1 MAKNIRRMFAMV
13 LVMCMIV
20 SALPVQALAA
30 EGETTITKTDTITGP
45 EIEITITPST
55 GDASATG
62 TNASGSTVELEGKVT
77 VTEEPPVKD
86 ANGDTL
92 NTTITDVRLEGSET
106 TSDGT
111 KKDVVYDEHTTES
124 VTTDS
129 DGNVVGTMWETD
141 GTETKE
147 WTEEDSGDKAG
158 QPKVDVNLVPGE
170 TTTGTASTT
179 ETTGDVQKGE
189 DDKQYHYTETTTT
202 DRTVTANTSDIVVSE
217 SESNDFT
224 MGGLHVEEKPGAED
238 LHWYADVPMYTKYFD
253 QVTFGD
259 ETRYVPRF
267 NRTED
272 QMCNEL
278 LGFYDKVVTESTDA
292 DGNVVTDADGNVV
305 TVTTYVPRAEPGK
318 TVVNGGRGGQF
329 VLTNRADASS
339 YTILFADGAKNDACT
354 IGVVDIFG
362 NLLVTYCMDE
372 VTNTT
377 GGVAYVMENLK
388 DADYFEGTEEEQQ
401 AAKDQVRA
409 IALKGYWGTT
419 EGMGSLT
426 QIKADLKAFIENNPD
441 FTFTYSDP
449 SSISDGEA
457 ESMKF
462 NAGEDKDYLLQL
474 IEKLNE
480 AGAVTV
486 TQSAIWEFGRGEA
499 NPEIVYK
506 NSALESDPEF
516 NYALAMF
523 REYLL
528 NPAIQEED
536 DPKETIIYDQDSFLV
551 EDSLKLSVGD
561 KIEGSEFNADADDT
575 NDEYNVDLSFKLV
588 VAPGEDDDLIVC
600 LVDDKNTIIRKARI
614 AGEAAEGETSDEIVI
629 AEDGSYT
636 FTNVPLRENSD
647 IAFNLKLEG
656 IQYLEKGVYIYKSLK
671 TDGTSDYDYKQ
682 TLIGVAQGSHEVDV
696 TTAFTV
702 NFSVDENNHV
712 VSKTVWHDE
721 YDPSDPSH
729 DPSDPPEPPTR
740 EPRTWN
746 PPQINRLAN
755 DDVVINEEPIPLASP
770 AITGDSTGL
779 WVALFLTVAFAMVAV
794 NLFDKKRQ
802 HEAF

>member
-1 MAKNIRRMFAMV
+1 MAKNIRRMFATV

-30 EGETTITKTDTITGP
+30 EDETTITKTDTITGP

-55 GDASATG
+55 GNASAIG
-62 TNASGSTVELEGKVT
+62 TNASGSAVDLDGDVK
-77 VTEEPPVKD
+77 VTEEPPVTD
-86 ANGDTL
+86 ANGNTT
-92 NTTITDVRLEGSET
+92 NTTITDVHLEGPET

-111 KKDVVYDEHTTES
+111 KKDVVYDERTTES
-124 VTTDS
+124 VTTNSNGD
-129 DGNVVGTMWETD
+129 VVGTMWETD

-147 WTEEDSGDKAG
+147 WTEEDSGDEAG

-217 SESNDFT
+217 SESNDFS
-224 MGGLHVEEKPGAED
+224 MDGLHVEAKPGAED
-238 LHWYADVPMYTKYFD
+238 LYWDADVPMYTKYFD
-253 QVTFGD
+253 LVTFGD

-272 QMCNEL
+272 QMCDEL
-278 LGFYDKVVTESTDA
+278 LGFYEKVETESTDA
-292 DGNVVTDADGNVV
+292 DGNAV
-305 TVTTYVPRAEPGK
+305 TVTTYVPKAESGK

-329 VLTNRADASS
+329 VLSDRADASS

-354 IGVVDIFG
+354 IGAVDIFG

-372 VTNTT
+372 VTGTT
-377 GGVAYVMENLK
+377 CGVAYVMENLK

-449 SSISDGEA
+449 SSISGGEA
-457 ESMKF
+457 KTESKEF
-462 NAGEDKDYLLQL
+462 NAGADKEYLLQL

-499 NPEIVYK
+499 DPEIVYK

-536 DPKETIIYDQDSFLV
+536 APKETIIYDQDSFLV

-561 KIEGSEFNADADDT
+561 KIEGSDFNADADDT

-600 LVDDKNTIIRKARI
+600 LVDNNNTIIRKARI

-636 FTNVPLRENSD
+636 FTNVPLQENSN
-647 IAFNLKLEG
+647 IAFNLTLEG

-671 TDGTSDYDYKQ
+671 SDGTADYDYKQ

-702 NFSVDENNHV
+702 NFSVDENNYV

-721 YDPSDPSH
+721 YDPSHNPS
-729 DPSDPPEPPTR
+729 EPPTP
-740 EPRTWN
+740 ETRTWE

-755 DDVVINEEPIPLASP
+755 DDVVINEEPVPLATP

-794 NLFDKKRQ
+794 NLFDKKRK

>member
-1 MAKNIRRMFAMV
+1 MAKRILAMT
-13 LVMCMIV
+13 LVICMLV
-20 SALPVQALAA
+20 SALPLQALAA
-30 EGETTITKTDTITGP
+30 ENELPFTETDTMNG
-45 EIEITITPST
+45 ENVVITITPA
-55 GDASATG
+55 GDVDIEG
-62 TNASGSTVELEGKVT
+62 TNASGSDVDLEGDVI
-77 VTEEPPVKD
+77 VTEQPPVTD
-86 ANGDTL
+86 ANGNTV
-92 NTTITDVRLEGSET
+92 NTTTTDVYLKGSET

-124 VTTDS
+124 VTTNS
-129 DGNVVGTMWETD
+129 NGNVVGTMWETD

-147 WTEEDSGDKAG
+147 WTEEDSGDEAG

-224 MGGLHVEEKPGAED
+224 MDGLHVEKKPGAEN
-238 LHWYADVPMYTKYFD
+238 LSWEAAVPMYTKYFD
-253 QVTFGD
+253 LVKFGD

-272 QMCNEL
+272 QMCDEL
-278 LGFYDKVVTESTDA
+278 MDFYEKVETESTDA
-292 DGNVVTDADGNVV
+292 DGNTV
-305 TVTTYVPRAEPGK
+305 TVTTYKPKAASDK
-318 TVVNGGRGGQF
+318 TLVNGGLGGQF
-329 VLTNRADASS
+329 VLTDRADASS
-339 YTILFADGAKNDACT
+339 YTILFADKAKNEACT
-354 IGVVDIFG
+354 IGTVDIFG

-372 VTNTT
+372 VTGTT

-426 QIKADLKAFIENNPD
+426 QIKADLKAFIENHPD

-449 SSISDGEA
+449 SSISGGEA
-457 ESMKF
+457 KTESKEF
-462 NAGEDKDYLLQL
+462 NAGADKEYLLRL

-499 NPEIVYK
+499 DPEIVYK
-506 NSALESDPEF
+506 NGALESDPEF

-536 DPKETIIYDQDSFLV
+536 APKETIIYDQDSFLV

-575 NDEYNVDLSFKLV
+575 NDKYNVDLSFKLV

-600 LVDDKNTIIRKARI
+600 LVDNNNTIIRKARI

-636 FTNVPLRENSD
+636 FTNVPLQENSD
-647 IAFNLKLEG
+647 IGFNLKLEG
-656 IQYLEKGVYIYKSLK
+656 IQHLEKGVYIYKSLK
-671 TDGTSDYDYKQ
+671 SDGTADYGHKQ

-721 YDPSDPSH
+721 YDPSH

-746 PPQINRLAN
+746 PPQVNRLAN
-755 DDVVINEEPIPLASP
+755 NDVVINEEPVPLASP

>member
-1 MAKNIRRMFAMV
+1 MAKNMKRILAML
-13 LVMCMIV
+13 LVMVMFV
-20 SALPVQALAA
+20 SVLPMQALAA
-30 EGETTITKTDTITGP
+30 EDELPFTETDTMNGGNVV
-45 EIEITITPST
+45 ITITPA
-55 GDASATG
+55 GNVDIEG
-62 TNASGSTVELEGKVT
+62 TNASGSDVDLEGDVI
-77 VTEEPPVKD
+77 VTEQPPVTD
-86 ANGDTL
+86 ANGNTV
-92 NTTITDVRLEGSET
+92 NTTTTDVYLNGSET

-124 VTTDS
+124 VTTNS
-129 DGNVVGTMWETD
+129 DGVVVGSMWETD

-147 WTEEDSGDKAG
+147 WTEEDSGDEAG

-217 SESNDFT
+217 SESIDFS
-224 MGGLHVEEKPGAED
+224 MEGLHVEGKPGAEN
-238 LHWYADVPMYTKYFD
+238 LSWEADVPMYTKYFD
-253 QVTFGD
+253 LVTFGD

-272 QMCNEL
+272 QMCDEL
-278 LGFYDKVVTESTDA
+278 MDFYEKVETESTDA
-292 DGNVVTDADGNVV
+292 DGNAVI
-305 TVTTYVPRAEPGK
+305 VTTYKPKAASGK
-318 TVVNGGRGGQF
+318 THVNSGLGGQF
-329 VLTNRADASS
+329 VLTDRADASS
-339 YTILFADGAKNDACT
+339 YTILFADGAKNDACS

-372 VTNTT
+372 VTATY
-377 GGVAYVMENLK
+377 GGTAYVMENLK

-449 SSISDGEA
+449 SSISGGEA
-457 ESMKF
+457 KTESKEF
-462 NAGEDKDYLLQL
+462 NAGADKEYLLQL

-499 NPEIVYK
+499 DPEIVYK
-506 NSALESDPEF
+506 NGALESDPEF

-536 DPKETIIYDQDSFLV
+536 APKETIIYDQDSFLV
-551 EDSLKLSVGD
+551 KDSLKLSVGD
-561 KIEGSEFNADADDT
+561 KIEESEFNADADDT

-600 LVDDKNTIIRKARI
+600 LVDHNNTIIRKARI

-636 FTNVPLRENSD
+636 FTNVPLQENSD

-671 TDGTSDYDYKQ
+671 SDGTSDYGYRQ
-682 TLIGVAQGSHEVDV
+682 TLIGVAQGSHEVGV

-702 NFSVDENNHV
+702 NFSVDESNHV

-721 YDPSDPSH
+721 YDPNHNPSN
-729 DPSDPPEPPTR
+729 PPEPPTR
-740 EPRTWN
+740 EPRTWDR
-746 PPQINRLAN
+746 PPVTQLAN
-755 DDVVINEEPIPLASP
+755 DEVEIPEEPVPLAAP
-770 AITGDSTGL
+770 VTTGDTTSL
-779 WVALFLTVAFAMVAV
+779 WIIAMMVIVCGMVVV
-794 NLFDKKRQ
+794 NAFDKKRNY
-802 HEAF
+802 EAF

>member
-1 MAKNIRRMFAMV
+1 MAKNMKRILAML
-13 LVMCMIV
+13 LVMVMFV
-20 SALPVQALAA
+20 SVLPMQALAA
-30 EGETTITKTDTITGP
+30 EDELPFTETDTMNGGNVV
-45 EIEITITPST
+45 ITITPS
-55 GDASATG
+55 GDVDIEG
-62 TNASGSTVELEGKVT
+62 TNASGSDVDLEGDVI
-77 VTEEPPVKD
+77 VTEQPPVTD
-86 ANGDTL
+86 ANGNTV
-92 NTTITDVRLEGSET
+92 NTTTTDVYLNGSET

-124 VTTDS
+124 VTTNS
-129 DGNVVGTMWETD
+129 DGVVVGSMWETD

-147 WTEEDSGDKAG
+147 WTEEDSGDEAG

-217 SESNDFT
+217 SESNDFS
-224 MGGLHVEEKPGAED
+224 MEGLHVEGKPGAED
-238 LHWYADVPMYTKYFD
+238 LSWNAAVPMYTKYFD
-253 QVTFGD
+253 LVTFGD

-272 QMCNEL
+272 QMCDEL
-278 LGFYDKVVTESTDA
+278 MDFYEKVETESTDA
-292 DGNVVTDADGNVV
+292 DGNAVI
-305 TVTTYVPRAEPGK
+305 VTTYKPKAASGK
-318 TVVNGGRGGQF
+318 TLVNSGLGGQF
-329 VLTNRADASS
+329 VLTDRADASS
-339 YTILFADGAKNDACT
+339 YTILFADGAKNEACS
-354 IGVVDIFG
+354 IGAVDIFG

-372 VTNTT
+372 VTGTS

-449 SSISDGEA
+449 SSISGGEA
-457 ESMKF
+457 KTESKEF
-462 NAGEDKDYLLQL
+462 NAGADKEYLLQL

-499 NPEIVYK
+499 DPEIVYK
-506 NSALESDPEF
+506 NGALESDPEF

-536 DPKETIIYDQDSFLV
+536 DPKETIIYDQDSFLA

-600 LVDDKNTIIRKARI
+600 LVDNNNTIIRKARI

-636 FTNVPLRENSD
+636 FTNVPLQENSD

-671 TDGTSDYDYKQ
+671 SDGTSDYSHKQ
-682 TLIGVAQGSHEVDV
+682 TLIGVAQGSHEVGV

-702 NFSVDENNHV
+702 NFSVDESNHV

-721 YDPSDPSH
+721 YDPNH
-729 DPSDPPEPPTR
+729 DPSNPPEPPTR
-740 EPRTWN
+740 EPRTWDR
-746 PPQINRLAN
+746 PPVTQLAN
-755 DDVVINEEPIPLASP
+755 DEVEIPEEPVPLAAPVTTGDTTSLWIIAMMVIVCGMVVIN
-770 AITGDSTGL
+770 
-779 WVALFLTVAFAMVAV
+779 V
-794 NLFDKKRQ
+794 FDKKRNY
-802 HEAF
+802 EAF

>member
-1 MAKNIRRMFAMV
+1 MAKNMKRILAML
-13 LVMCMIV
+13 LVMVMFV
-20 SALPVQALAA
+20 SVLPLQALAA
-30 EGETTITKTDTITGP
+30 EDELPFTETDTMNGGNVV
-45 EIEITITPST
+45 ITITPA
-55 GDASATG
+55 GNVDIEG
-62 TNASGSTVELEGKVT
+62 TNASGSDVDLEGDVI
-77 VTEEPPVKD
+77 VTEQPPVTD
-86 ANGDTL
+86 ANGNTV
-92 NTTITDVRLEGSET
+92 NTTTDVYLNGSET

-124 VTTDS
+124 VTTNS
-129 DGNVVGTMWETD
+129 DGVVVGSMWETD

-147 WTEEDSGDKAG
+147 WTEEDSGDEAG

-217 SESNDFT
+217 SESIDFS
-224 MGGLHVEEKPGAED
+224 MEGLHVEGKPGAEN
-238 LHWYADVPMYTKYFD
+238 LSWAADVPMYTKYFD
-253 QVTFGD
+253 LVTFGD

-272 QMCNEL
+272 QMCDEL
-278 LGFYDKVVTESTDA
+278 MDLYEKVETESTDA
-292 DGNVVTDADGNVV
+292 DGNAV
-305 TVTTYVPRAEPGK
+305 TVTTYKPKAADGK
-318 TVVNGGRGGQF
+318 TLVNSGLGGQF
-329 VLTNRADASS
+329 VLTDRADASS
-339 YTILFADGAKNDACT
+339 YTILFADGAKNEACS

-372 VTNTT
+372 VTGTS

-449 SSISDGEA
+449 SSISGGEA
-457 ESMKF
+457 KTESKEF
-462 NAGEDKDYLLQL
+462 NAGADKEYLLQL

-506 NSALESDPEF
+506 NGALESDPEF

-536 DPKETIIYDQDSFLV
+536 APKETIIYDQDSFLV

-575 NDEYNVDLSFKLV
+575 NDEYNVDLSFQLV

-600 LVDDKNTIIRKARI
+600 LVDHNNTIIRKARI

-636 FTNVPLRENSD
+636 FTNVPLQENSD

-671 TDGTSDYDYKQ
+671 SDGTSDYSHKQ
-682 TLIGVAQGSHEVDV
+682 TLIGVAQGSHEVGV

-702 NFSVDENNHV
+702 NFSVDESNHV

-721 YDPSDPSH
+721 YDPNH
-729 DPSDPPEPPTR
+729 DPSNPPEPPTR
-740 EPRTWN
+740 EPRTWDR
-746 PPQINRLAN
+746 PPVTQLAN
-755 DDVVINEEPIPLASP
+755 DEVEIPEEPVPLAAPVTTGDTTSLWIIAMMVIVCGMVVIN
-770 AITGDSTGL
+770 
-779 WVALFLTVAFAMVAV
+779 V
-794 NLFDKKRQ
+794 FDKKRNY
-802 HEAF
+802 EAF

>member
-55 GDASATG
+55 GDASASATG
-62 TNASGSTVELEGKVT
+62 TNASGSAVKLDGDVKVT
-77 VTEEPPVKD
+77 EQPPVED
-86 ANGDTL
+86 ANGNTL
-92 NTTITDVRLEGSET
+92 KTTITDVHLEGSET

-111 KKDVVYDEHTTES
+111 EKDVVYDEHTTES

-147 WTEEDSGDKAG
+147 WTEEDSGDEAG

-217 SESNDFT
+217 SESNDFS
-224 MGGLHVEEKPGAED
+224 MDGLHVEKKPGAED
-238 LHWYADVPMYTKYFD
+238 LSWEADVPMYTKYFD
-253 QVTFGD
+253 LVTFGD

-272 QMCNEL
+272 QMCDEL
-278 LGFYDKVVTESTDA
+278 RAFYDTVETESTDA
-292 DGNVVTDADGNVV
+292 DGNTV
-305 TVTTYVPRAEPGK
+305 TVTTYKPKAVSDK

-329 VLTNRADASS
+329 VLTDRADASY
-339 YTILFADGAKNDACT
+339 YTVLFADGAKNDACT
-354 IGVVDIFG
+354 IGAVDIFG

-372 VTNTT
+372 VTGTT

-449 SSISDGEA
+449 SSISGGEA
-457 ESMKF
+457 KTESKEF
-462 NAGEDKDYLLQL
+462 NAGADKEYLLQL

-600 LVDDKNTIIRKARI
+600 LVDDNNTIIRKARI

>member
-111 KKDVVYDEHTTES
+111 KKDVVYDEYTTES

-147 WTEEDSGDKAG
+147 WTEEDSGDEAG

-202 DRTVTANTSDIVVSE
+202 DRTVTADTSDIVVSE
-217 SESNDFT
+217 SESNDFA
-224 MGGLHVEEKPGAED
+224 MGGLHVEKKPGAED
-238 LHWYADVPMYTKYFD
+238 LSWYADVPMYTKYFD

-272 QMCNEL
+272 QMCDEL
-278 LGFYDKVVTESTDA
+278 LGFYEKVETESA
-292 DGNVVTDADGNVV
+292 DADGNVV
-305 TVTTYVPRAEPGK
+305 TVTTYVPKAESGK

-372 VTNTT
+372 VTGTT

-449 SSISDGEA
+449 SSISGGEA
-457 ESMKF
+457 KPESKEF
-462 NAGEDKDYLLQL
+462 NAGADKEYLLQL

-480 AGAVTV
+480 AGAVSV

-536 DPKETIIYDQDSFLV
+536 APKETIIYDQDSFLV

-600 LVDDKNTIIRKARI
+600 LVDDNNTIIRKARI

>member
-1 MAKNIRRMFAMV
+1 MAKNMKRILAML
-13 LVMCMIV
+13 LVMVMFV
-20 SALPVQALAA
+20 SVLPMQALAA
-30 EGETTITKTDTITGP
+30 EDELPFTETDTMNGGNVV
-45 EIEITITPST
+45 ITITPA
-55 GDASATG
+55 GDVDIEG
-62 TNASGSTVELEGKVT
+62 TNASGSDVDLEGDVI
-77 VTEEPPVKD
+77 VTEQPPVTD
-86 ANGDTL
+86 ANGNTV
-92 NTTITDVRLEGSET
+92 NTTTTDVYLNGSET

-124 VTTDS
+124 VTTNS
-129 DGNVVGTMWETD
+129 DGVVVGSMWETD

-147 WTEEDSGDKAG
+147 WTEEDSGDEAG

-217 SESNDFT
+217 SESIDFS
-224 MGGLHVEEKPGAED
+224 MEGLHVEGKPGAEN
-238 LHWYADVPMYTKYFD
+238 LSWEADAPMHAKYFD
-253 QVTFGD
+253 KVTFGD

-272 QMCNEL
+272 QMCDEL
-278 LGFYDKVVTESTDA
+278 MDFYEKVETESTDA
-292 DGNVVTDADGNVV
+292 DGNAV
-305 TVTTYVPRAEPGK
+305 TVTTYKPKAASGK
-318 TVVNGGRGGQF
+318 TLVNSGLGGQF
-329 VLTNRADASS
+329 VLTNIAESSS
-339 YTILFADGAKNDACT
+339 YTILFADGAKNDACS

-372 VTNTT
+372 VTATY
-377 GGVAYVMENLK
+377 GGTAYVMENLK

-449 SSISDGEA
+449 SSISGGEA
-457 ESMKF
+457 KTESKEF
-462 NAGEDKDYLLQL
+462 NAGADKEYLLQL

-499 NPEIVYK
+499 DPEIVYK

-536 DPKETIIYDQDSFLV
+536 APKETIIYDQDSFLV
-551 EDSLKLSVGD
+551 KDSLKLSVGD

-600 LVDDKNTIIRKARI
+600 LVDHNNTIIRKARI

-636 FTNVPLRENSD
+636 FTNVPLQENSD

-671 TDGTSDYDYKQ
+671 SDGTSDYSHKQ
-682 TLIGVAQGSHEVDV
+682 TLIGVAQGSHEVGV

-702 NFSVDENNHV
+702 NFSVDESNHV

-721 YDPSDPSH
+721 YDPNH
-729 DPSDPPEPPTR
+729 DPSNPPEPPTR
-740 EPRTWN
+740 EPRTWDR
-746 PPQINRLAN
+746 PPVTQLAN
-755 DDVVINEEPIPLASP
+755 DEVEIPEEPVPLAAPVTTGDTTSLWIIAMMVIVCGMVVIN
-770 AITGDSTGL
+770 
-779 WVALFLTVAFAMVAV
+779 V
-794 NLFDKKRQ
+794 FDKKRNY
-802 HEAF
+802 EAF

>member
-1 MAKNIRRMFAMV
+1 MAKNMKRILAML
-13 LVMCMIV
+13 LVMVMFV
-20 SALPVQALAA
+20 SVLPMQALAA
-30 EGETTITKTDTITGP
+30 EDELPFTETDTMNGGNVV
-45 EIEITITPST
+45 ITITPA
-55 GDASATG
+55 GDVDIEG
-62 TNASGSTVELEGKVT
+62 TNASGSDVDLEGDVI
-77 VTEEPPVKD
+77 VTEQPPVTD
-86 ANGDTL
+86 ANGNTVN
-92 NTTITDVRLEGSET
+92 NTTTDVYLKGSET

-124 VTTDS
+124 VTTNS
-129 DGNVVGTMWETD
+129 DGVVVGSMWETD

-147 WTEEDSGDKAG
+147 WTEEDSGDEAG

-217 SESNDFT
+217 SESIDFS
-224 MGGLHVEEKPGAED
+224 MEGLHVEGKPGAEN
-238 LHWYADVPMYTKYFD
+238 LSWNAAAPMHAKYFD
-253 QVTFGD
+253 KVTFGD

-272 QMCNEL
+272 QMCDEL
-278 LGFYDKVVTESTDA
+278 MDFYEKVETESTDA
-292 DGNVVTDADGNVV
+292 DGNAV
-305 TVTTYVPRAEPGK
+305 TVTTYKPKAASGK
-318 TVVNGGRGGQF
+318 TLVNSGLGGQF
-329 VLTNRADASS
+329 VLTNEAESSS
-339 YTILFADGAKNDACT
+339 YTILFADGAKNEACS

-372 VTNTT
+372 VTATY
-377 GGVAYVMENLK
+377 GGSAYVMENLK

-449 SSISDGEA
+449 SSISGGEA
-457 ESMKF
+457 KTEGKEF
-462 NAGEDKDYLLQL
+462 NAGADKEYLLQL

-499 NPEIVYK
+499 DPEIVYK

-561 KIEGSEFNADADDT
+561 KIEESEFNADADDT

-600 LVDDKNTIIRKARI
+600 LVDNNNTIIRKARI

-636 FTNVPLRENSD
+636 FTNVPLQENSD
-647 IAFNLKLEG
+647 IGFNLKLEG

-671 TDGTSDYDYKQ
+671 SDGTSDYGYRQ
-682 TLIGVAQGSHEVDV
+682 TLIGVAQGSHEVGV

-702 NFSVDENNHV
+702 NFSVDESNHV

-721 YDPSDPSH
+721 YDPNH
-729 DPSDPPEPPTR
+729 DPSNPPEPPTR
-740 EPRTWN
+740 EPRTWDR
-746 PPQINRLAN
+746 PPVTQLAN
-755 DDVVINEEPIPLASP
+755 DEVEIPEEPGPLAAPVTTCDTTSLWIIAMMVILCGMVVIN
-770 AITGDSTGL
+770 
-779 WVALFLTVAFAMVAV
+779 V
-794 NLFDKKRQ
+794 FDKKRNY
-802 HEAF
+802 EAF

>member
-1 MAKNIRRMFAMV
+1 MAKNMKRILAML
-13 LVMCMIV
+13 LVMVMFV
-20 SALPVQALAA
+20 SVLPMQALAA
-30 EGETTITKTDTITGP
+30 EDELPFTETDTMNGGNVV
-45 EIEITITPST
+45 ITITPA
-55 GDASATG
+55 GNVDIEG
-62 TNASGSTVELEGKVT
+62 TNASGSDVDLEGDVI
-77 VTEEPPVKD
+77 VTEQPPVTD
-86 ANGDTL
+86 ANGNTV
-92 NTTITDVRLEGSET
+92 NTTTTDVHLDGSET

-124 VTTDS
+124 VTTNS
-129 DGNVVGTMWETD
+129 DGVVVGSMWETD

-147 WTEEDSGDKAG
+147 WTEEDSGDEAG

-217 SESNDFT
+217 SESIDFS
-224 MGGLHVEEKPGAED
+224 MEGLHVEGKTGAEN
-238 LHWYADVPMYTKYFD
+238 LSWEADVPMHAKYFD
-253 QVTFGD
+253 KVTFGD

-272 QMCNEL
+272 QMCDEL
-278 LGFYDKVVTESTDA
+278 MDFYEKVETESTDA
-292 DGNVVTDADGNVV
+292 DGNAV
-305 TVTTYVPRAEPGK
+305 TVTTYKPKAASGK
-318 TVVNGGRGGQF
+318 TLVNSGLGGQF
-329 VLTNRADASS
+329 VLTDRADASS
-339 YTILFADGAKNDACT
+339 YTILFADGAKNEACS
-354 IGVVDIFG
+354 IGAVDIFG

-372 VTNTT
+372 VTGTS

-449 SSISDGEA
+449 SSISGGEA
-457 ESMKF
+457 KTESKEF
-462 NAGEDKDYLLQL
+462 NAGADKEYLLQL

-499 NPEIVYK
+499 DPEIVYK
-506 NSALESDPEF
+506 NGALESDPEF

-523 REYLL
+523 RAYLL

-536 DPKETIIYDQDSFLV
+536 APKETIIYDQDSFLV
-551 EDSLKLSVGD
+551 KDSLKLSVGD

-600 LVDDKNTIIRKARI
+600 LVDHNNTIIRKARI

-636 FTNVPLRENSD
+636 FTNVPLQENSD
-647 IAFNLKLEG
+647 ISFNLKLEG

-671 TDGTSDYDYKQ
+671 SDGTSDYSHKQ
-682 TLIGVAQGSHEVDV
+682 TLIGVAQGSHEVGV

-702 NFSVDENNHV
+702 NFSVDESNHV

-721 YDPSDPSH
+721 YDPTH
-729 DPSDPPEPPTR
+729 DPSNPPEPPTR
-740 EPRTWN
+740 EPRTWDR
-746 PPQINRLAN
+746 PPVTQLAN
-755 DDVVINEEPIPLASP
+755 DEVEIPEEPVPLAAPVTTGDTTSLWIIAMMVIVCGMVVIN
-770 AITGDSTGL
+770 
-779 WVALFLTVAFAMVAV
+779 V
-794 NLFDKKRQ
+794 FDKKRNY
-802 HEAF
+802 EAF

>member
-1 MAKNIRRMFAMV
+1 M
-13 LVMCMIV
+13 
-20 SALPVQALAA
+20 
-30 EGETTITKTDTITGP
+30 
-45 EIEITITPST
+45 
-55 GDASATG
+55 
-62 TNASGSTVELEGKVT
+62 
-77 VTEEPPVKD
+77 
-86 ANGDTL
+86 
-92 NTTITDVRLEGSET
+92 
-106 TSDGT
+106 
-111 KKDVVYDEHTTES
+111 
-124 VTTDS
+124 
-129 DGNVVGTMWETD
+129 
-141 GTETKE
+141 
-147 WTEEDSGDKAG
+147 
-158 QPKVDVNLVPGE
+158 
-170 TTTGTASTT
+170 
-179 ETTGDVQKGE
+179 
-189 DDKQYHYTETTTT
+189 
-202 DRTVTANTSDIVVSE
+202 
-217 SESNDFT
+217 
-224 MGGLHVEEKPGAED
+224 
-238 LHWYADVPMYTKYFD
+238 
-253 QVTFGD
+253 
-259 ETRYVPRF
+259 
-267 NRTED
+267 
-272 QMCNEL
+272 
-278 LGFYDKVVTESTDA
+278 
-292 DGNVVTDADGNVV
+292 
-305 TVTTYVPRAEPGK
+305 
-318 TVVNGGRGGQF
+318 GGQF
-329 VLTNRADASS
+329 VLTNIAESSS
-339 YTILFADGAKNDACT
+339 YTILFADGAKNDACS

-372 VTNTT
+372 VTATY
-377 GGVAYVMENLK
+377 GGTAYVMENLK

-449 SSISDGEA
+449 SSISGGEA
-457 ESMKF
+457 KTESKEF
-462 NAGEDKDYLLQL
+462 NAGADKEYLLQL

-499 NPEIVYK
+499 DPEIVYK

-600 LVDDKNTIIRKARI
+600 LVDHNNTIIRKARI

-636 FTNVPLRENSD
+636 FTNVPLQENSD

-671 TDGTSDYDYKQ
+671 SDGTSDYDHRQ

-712 VSKTVWHDE
+712 VSKTVWYNE
-721 YDPSDPSH
+721 YDPSETPET
-729 DPSDPPEPPTR
+729 PVDPPVPPEEPVPLN
-740 EPRTWN
+740 WI
-746 PPQINRLAN
+746 PPQNNVLAN
-755 DDVVINEEPIPLASP
+755 DNIEIPEEPVPLAAP
-770 AITGDSTGL
+770 VQTGDNTGM
-779 WVALFLTVAFAMVAV
+779 WIAFALMIACGMFAI
-794 NLFDKKRQ
+794 NIFDKK
-802 HEAF
+802 HYNETF

>member
-1 MAKNIRRMFAMV
+1 MAKNMKRILAML
-13 LVMCMIV
+13 LVMVMFV
-20 SALPVQALAA
+20 SVLPMQALAA
-30 EGETTITKTDTITGP
+30 EDELPFTETDTMNGGNVV
-45 EIEITITPST
+45 ITITPA
-55 GDASATG
+55 GDVDIEG
-62 TNASGSTVELEGKVT
+62 TNASGSDVDLEGDVI
-77 VTEEPPVKD
+77 VTEQPPVTD
-86 ANGDTL
+86 ANGNTVDT
-92 NTTITDVRLEGSET
+92 TTTNVHLKGSET

-124 VTTDS
+124 VTTNSNGD
-129 DGNVVGTMWETD
+129 VVGSMWETD

-147 WTEEDSGDKAG
+147 WTEEDSGDEAG

-217 SESNDFT
+217 SESIDFS
-224 MGGLHVEEKPGAED
+224 MEGLHVEGKPGAEN
-238 LHWYADVPMYTKYFD
+238 LSWAADVPMYTKYFD
-253 QVTFGD
+253 LVTFGD

-272 QMCNEL
+272 QMCDEL
-278 LGFYDKVVTESTDA
+278 MDFYEKVETESTDA
-292 DGNVVTDADGNVV
+292 DGNAV
-305 TVTTYVPRAEPGK
+305 TVTTYKPKAADGK
-318 TVVNGGRGGQF
+318 TLVNSGLGGQF
-329 VLTNRADASS
+329 VLTDRADASS
-339 YTILFADGAKNDACT
+339 YTILFADGAKNEACS

-372 VTNTT
+372 VTGTT
-377 GGVAYVMENLK
+377 CGVAYVMENLK

-449 SSISDGEA
+449 SSISGGEA
-457 ESMKF
+457 KTESKEF
-462 NAGEDKDYLLQL
+462 NAGADKEYLLQL

-499 NPEIVYK
+499 DPEIVYK

-536 DPKETIIYDQDSFLV
+536 APKETIIYDQDSFLV
-551 EDSLKLSVGD
+551 KDSLKLSVGD

-600 LVDDKNTIIRKARI
+600 LVDHNNTIIRKARI

-636 FTNVPLRENSD
+636 FTNVPLQENSD

-671 TDGTSDYDYKQ
+671 SDGTSDYGHKQ
-682 TLIGVAQGSHEVDV
+682 TLIGVAQGSHEVGV

-702 NFSVDENNHV
+702 NFSVDESNHV

-721 YDPSDPSH
+721 YDPNH
-729 DPSDPPEPPTR
+729 DPSNPPEPPTR
-740 EPRTWN
+740 EPRTWDR
-746 PPQINRLAN
+746 PPVTQLAN
-755 DDVVINEEPIPLASP
+755 DEVEIPEEPVPLAAPVTTGDTTSLWIIAMMVIVCGMVVIN
-770 AITGDSTGL
+770 
-779 WVALFLTVAFAMVAV
+779 V
-794 NLFDKKRQ
+794 FDKKRNY
-802 HEAF
+802 EAF